1 MKINNEWINI
11 IKVLFGTFLIAVGIS
26 IVINNDYG
34 MDTISTFLLGILNHI
49 NFPFWML
56 SLKFNCI
63 IILIIYCLDPEEL
76 GIGSLL
82 NAMTMGLMLFFLAP
96 IFELAVVITPYYSI
110 LALFLGPLFLGIGGA
125 IYVSGGMGAAS
136 LEALTNILL
145 KKTNFSFRFIRI
157 FLDGVLVGIG
167 FLLGAPIGIGTIM
180 CVVFIGP
187 ILEVSLNK
195 LC

>member
-1 MKINNEWINI
+1 M
-11 IKVLFGTFLIAVGIS
+11 IAVGIS

-34 MDTISTFLLGILNHI
+34 MDTISTFLLEILNYI

-63 IILIIYCLDPEEL
+63 ILFIIYCIDAEEL

-82 NAMTMGLMLFFLAP
+82 NAMVMGLMLFFLAP
-96 IFELAVVITPYYSI
+96 IFELAVVIIPYYSI
-110 LALFLGPLFLGIGGA
+110 LALFFGPLFLGIVGA

-145 KKTNFSFRFIRI
+145 KKNFRLDLYEFFRWSLSRNRLFIRSADRYRNYHVRSI
-157 FLDGVLVGIG
+157 YWTNNRSNF
-167 FLLGAPIGIGTIM
+167 
-180 CVVFIGP
+180 
-187 ILEVSLNK
+187 K
-195 LC
+195 